1 MNMGQ
6 FLSKLHEAQ
15 RPSPN
20 AEPADIELTGYQ
32 HGGQMQV
39 ELRFAGAARVLA
51 EFTMSTEAFEALTN
65 ALDLAHASVQ
75 VITID

>member
-1 MNMGQ
+1 
-6 FLSKLHEAQ
+6 
-15 RPSPN
+15 
-20 AEPADIELTGYQ
+20 LTGYQ